1 MSWFSKVAWKEGLF
15 MQPQHLQQADRY
27 HEYLLHARTRLITP
41 YPWGLAELSVDRD
54 RIQQGMLA
62 LRAVSGIMPDG
73 TPFNAPDI
81 GPLPVPVAVPDDA
94 AGQFVWLTLPDIS
107 PNMRDAS
114 PYDEEGA
121 TTRWG
126 IVTQTVSD
134 TASSLRSEQ
143 VLELA
148 VPRLELA
155 IRKTPRPGY
164 QNLRL
169 ARIAEVRDG
178 VVTLDET
185 YPPPALIVGAHPQ
198 ILGYLTRVI
207 GWIEARLESLARY
220 ATDPSAGGGLQAS
233 DYLMLMVLNRNI
245 GVLRHMSRT
254 FALHPEALYQVL
266 IALAGELTTFD
277 SSNRHAPDYPA
288 YDHDDPKA
296 SFAEIVADIQRLL
309 SRDVGRAIRLPLKE
323 VRQNSYLA
331 EVRDRNL
338 FREAT
343 FVIEV
348 ESAKPLTQ
356 VQSQFPEL
364 CKVGPNTYM
373 AQIVNNN
380 LPGIGLHH
388 LPNPPRQI
396 RVLSSNV
403 YFRLEKNSPLWA
415 EFSTAPAIGM
425 HFAGDWPG
433 LKLDLWAVPERG

>member
-15 MQPQHLQQADRY
+15 LQPQHLQQGDRY
-27 HEYLLHARTRLITP
+27 HENLIHARTRLITP
-41 YPWGLAELSVDRD
+41 YPWGLSELSIDRD
-54 RIQQGMLA
+54 QAQQGMLA
-62 LRAVSGIMPDG
+62 LRAVAGILPDG
-73 TPFNAPDI
+73 TPFDAPGT
-81 GPLPVPVAVPDDA
+81 GPLPLAVPVPEDA
-94 AGQFVWLTLPDIS
+94 AGQFVWLTLPDVS

-114 PYDEEGA
+114 PYEDEGA

-126 IVTQTVSD
+126 IVTETVSD
-134 TASSLRSEQ
+134 SASSMRTEQ

-148 VPRLELA
+148 VPRLEVA

-169 ARIAEVRDG
+169 ARITEVRDG

-185 YPPPALIVGAHPQ
+185 SPPPALVIAAHPQ

-233 DYLMLMVLNRNI
+233 DYLMLMTLNRSI
-245 GVLRHMSRT
+245 GPLRHLSRA
-254 FALHPEALYQVL
+254 FAIHPERLYCALL
-266 IALAGELTTFD
+266 SLAGELATFD
-277 SSNRHAPDYPA
+277 IGSRHAPDYPA
-288 YDHDDPKA
+288 YDHDNPKEA
-296 SFAEIVADIQRLL
+296 FGPLVADIQRLL
-309 SRDVGRAIRLPLKE
+309 SRDVGRAIRLPLRE

-331 EVRDRNL
+331 EVADRNL

-364 CKVGPNTYM
+364 CKVGPNTRM
-373 AQIVNNN
+373 SEIVNNN
-380 LPGIGLHH
+380 LPGIGLQH

-396 RVLSSNV
+396 RVLSTNV
-403 YFRLEKNSPLWA
+403 YFQLEKTSPLWR

-425 HFAGDWPG
+425 HFAGDWPH

>member
-27 HEYLLHARTRLITP
+27 HEYLVHARTRLITP
-41 YPWGLAELSVDRD
+41 YPWGVAELSIDRD
-54 RIQQGMLA
+54 RAQQGMLA

-73 TPFNAPDI
+73 TPFNAPDT
-81 GPLPVPVAVPDDA
+81 GPLPVPAPVPDDA
-94 AGQFVWLTLPDIS
+94 AGQFLWLTLPDVS
-107 PNMRDAS
+107 PNMRDVS
-114 PYDEEGA
+114 PYEEEGA

-126 IVTQTVSD
+126 IVAQTVSD

-143 VLELA
+143 MLELA

-178 VVTLDET
+178 VVSLDET
-185 YPPPALIVGAHPQ
+185 MPPPALVIGAHPQ

-233 DYLMLMVLNRNI
+233 DYLMLMALNRNI

-254 FALHPEALYQVL
+254 FALHPEALYGAL
-266 IALAGELTTFD
+266 IGLAGELTTFD
-277 SSNRHAPDYPA
+277 GSNRHAPDYPP

-296 SFAEIVADIQRLL
+296 SFNEIVADIQRLL

-331 EVRDRNL
+331 EVPDRNL

-343 FVIEV
+343 FIIEV

-364 CKVGPNTYM
+364 CKVGPNTRM

-380 LPGIGLHH
+380 LPGVGLHH

-403 YFRLEKNSPLWA
+403 YFRLEKNTPLWA